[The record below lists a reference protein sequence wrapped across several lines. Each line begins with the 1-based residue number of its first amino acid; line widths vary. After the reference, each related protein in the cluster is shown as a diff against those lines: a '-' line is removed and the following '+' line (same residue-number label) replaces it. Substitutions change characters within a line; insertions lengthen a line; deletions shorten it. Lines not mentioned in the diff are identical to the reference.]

1 MVVDF
6 HTHIFPE
13 QIASRTLE
21 KLSAMSHEPYYT
33 GATIETLF
41 HSMKQG
47 GVDLSIALPVVTA
60 PKQFDSINRFAA
72 QVNATYYD
80 AKHHTGIL
88 SFGGIHPDC
97 EDYKGKLRQIA
108 DMGFRGI
115 KLHPVYQQVQFDDL
129 RYLHIVDYAS
139 ELGLV
144 TVTHAGYD
152 VGFPGADF
160 VSPAAARRL
169 IDAVHPEQ
177 LVLAH
182 VGGYDQWEEVEELLI
197 GQDVYFD
204 LAFSMGKMSDDQL
217 VRMIRS
223 HGADR
228 FLFAT
233 DSPWLDQKEQVAYL
247 DALPLTEKE
256 KQQIYGENA
265 MKLLQARKK

>member
-41 HSMKQG
+41 HAMKQG

-88 SFGGIHPDC
+88 SFGGMHPDC
-97 EDYKGKLRQIA
+97 QDYKEKLRQICN
-108 DMGFRGI
+108 MGLKGI
-115 KLHPVYQQVQFDDL
+115 KLHPVYQQVSFDDI
-129 RYLHIVDYAS
+129 RYLRIVDYAS

-160 VSPAAARRL
+160 VSPATVRRL

-256 KQQIYGENA
+256 KQMIFGINA
-265 MKLLQARKK
+265 VNLLS

>member
-41 HSMKQG
+41 HAMKQG
-47 GVDLSIALPVVTA
+47 GVDVSIVLPVVTA
-60 PKQFDSINRFAA
+60 PRQFDSINRFAA

-88 SFGGIHPDC
+88 SFGGMHPDC
-97 EDYKGKLRQIA
+97 QDYKEKLRQICN
-108 DMGFRGI
+108 MGLKGI
-115 KLHPVYQQVQFDDL
+115 KLHPVYQQVSFDDI
-129 RYLHIVDYAS
+129 RYLRIVDYAS

-160 VSPAAARRL
+160 VSPATVRRL
-169 IDAVHPEQ
+169 IDAVHPEK

-182 VGGYDQWEEVEELLI
+182 MGGYGQWNEVEEELI
-197 GQDVYFD
+197 GENVYFD
-204 LAFSMGKMSDDQL
+204 LAFSMGKMPDQQL
-217 VRMIRS
+217 VQMIRK
-223 HGADR
+223 HGTER

-247 DALPLTEKE
+247 DSLPLTAEE
-256 KQQIYGENA
+256 KQMIFGINA
-265 MKLLQARKK
+265 VNLLS